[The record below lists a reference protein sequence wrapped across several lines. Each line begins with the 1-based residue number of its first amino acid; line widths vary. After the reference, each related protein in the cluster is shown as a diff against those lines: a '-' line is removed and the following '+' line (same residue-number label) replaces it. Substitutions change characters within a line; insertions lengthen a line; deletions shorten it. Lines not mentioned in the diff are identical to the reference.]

1 MTAHQL
7 HRIGDV
13 TGEGN
18 EGGIAVVSLDRP
30 PDNQL
35 SAELVT
41 ALADML
47 EYLDAQD
54 AYRAI
59 VLRANGKHFCAGAAL
74 GPRAGDERA
83 GIRIS
88 ALYEQGLRLF
98 ATRKPIVAAV
108 QGAAIGGGLG
118 LALAADFRVGTP
130 GSTLSANFARLGF
143 HHGFGMTVTLPAVV
157 GQQTA
162 LDLLY
167 TGRRLRGEQA
177 RLLGLFDELAEPA
190 ELDQVAKQRARDIAE
205 SAPLALESI
214 RATMRLGL
222 ADRVREAMLREQGEQ
237 RRLTSTQD
245 FAEGVAAYAAR
256 RPPVFKRK

>member
-1 MTAHQL
+1 MTEHQL

-13 TGEGN
+13 TGQGD
-18 EGGIAVVSLDRP
+18 EGGIAVVTLDRP
-30 PDNQL
+30 PDNRL
-35 SAELVT
+35 STELVA

-47 EYLDAQD
+47 EHLDAQD
-54 AYRAI
+54 AYRVI

-74 GPRAGDERA
+74 APRAGDERA
-83 GIRIS
+83 GTRIS
-88 ALYEQGLRLF
+88 ALYEQALRLF

-108 QGAAIGGGLG
+108 HGAAIGGGLG

-143 HHGFGMTVTLPAVV
+143 HHGFGMTVTVPAVV
-157 GQQTA
+157 GQQAA

-167 TGRRLRGEQA
+167 TGRRLHGEQA
-177 RLLGLFDELAEPA
+177 RSLGLYDELAEA
-190 ELDQVAKQRARDIAE
+190 TELDRAAKQRARDIAE

-214 RATMRLGL
+214 RETMRPGL
-222 ADRVREAMLREQGEQ
+222 ADRVRAAMLREQGEQ

-256 RPPVFKRK
+256 RPPVFERK